1 MVRSGPPS
9 PANIL
14 VGSSPSLLKGNKPA
28 VNGNSPGTV
37 SWFDHLMISPQLES
51 LGKATLGI
59 LEKESDSV
67 LVATFNSFPLTLKV
81 KKSFW

>member
-1 MVRSGPPS
+1 
-9 PANIL
+9 
-14 VGSSPSLLKGNKPA
+14 
-28 VNGNSPGTV
+28 
-37 SWFDHLMISPQLES
+37 MISPQLES

-81 KKSFW
+81 KKSF